1 MNNVSC
7 DKPGH
12 GAYPLRACEK
22 DGKIFVDMDSCTECG
37 PQKMEEEEVLTTDKH
52 RFTQIISSK
61 TKTW

>member
-1 MNNVSC
+1 MNNVYC

-37 PQKMEEEEVLTTDKH
+37 PQKMEDD
-52 RFTQIISSK
+52 RYQD
-61 TKTW
+61 